1 MCRPAQ
7 KSKKTWLPT
16 FWQESILIYEFLR
29 VFSVCQPAQKSK
41 KTWLRKAK
49 RPDSR
54 RSDRN
59 QYWSTSSCVGAPRIC
74 WWLQPNTL
82 NTKYKSPKSTTA
94 CVYDGNNDHY
104 YTCVRRQE
112 TNYNSN
118 DTSALRL
125 QQKWRRPTSLS
136 ITSKRVGKIG
146 PRIQDLLQLLMNGI
160 KMYYNSMGNTLN
172 MI

>member
-1 MCRPAQ
+1 MTSKQLLLNSVRLFSMCRPAQ

-59 QYWSTSSCVGAPRIC
+59 QYWSTSSCVGAPRIF

-82 NTKYKSPKSTTA
+82 NTKYKSPKENTKKIFIQKIFPKTKNQKAKNRNGPLTVSTTA
-94 CVYDGNNDHY
+94 CVDDGNNNHY
-104 YTCVRRQE
+104 
-112 TNYNSN
+112 
-118 DTSALRL
+118 
-125 QQKWRRPTSLS
+125 
-136 ITSKRVGKIG
+136 
-146 PRIQDLLQLLMNGI
+146 
-160 KMYYNSMGNTLN
+160 
-172 MI
+172 